1 MAGNIPGMANLSDAV
16 RKYRSAQSAVSD
28 LESQTVEARAEVER
42 ARAELAEAIIDA
54 ARSGV
59 RQVDIQRISGYSRER
74 IRQILRAGGIEP

>member
-1 MAGNIPGMANLSDAV
+1 MANLSDAV

-74 IRQILRAGGIEP
+74 IRLILRAGGIEP